1 MTTLPPLSPEQEHE
15 WALQQRAVDIEGGR
29 ADAEPVPASYRL
41 VARALREPLPTGLP
55 AGFARRVARRA
66 ERAALLDARW
76 PQRWI
81 VVLLLVLSAL
91 VVAGL
96 ILEGAGW
103 LAGLLAALPS
113 LPRLVN
119 GWGLLLLLGIGA
131 ARWPLVRGV
140 PAGKR

>member
-1 MTTLPPLSPEQEHE
+1 MNTLPPLSPEQEHE
-15 WALQQRAVDIEGGR
+15 WTLQQRAIDIEGGL
-29 ADAEPVPASYRL
+29 AGAPAAPASYRL
-41 VARALREPLPTGLP
+41 VARALREPLPVDLP

-66 ERAALLDARW
+66 ERAVLLDARW

-81 VVLLLVLSAL
+81 LVLLLALSAL

-96 ILEGAGW
+96 MLEGAGW

-113 LPRLVN
+113 LPRLIN

-131 ARWPLVRGV
+131 ARWPLLRS
-140 PAGKR
+140 

>member
-1 MTTLPPLSPEQEHE
+1 MTTLPPLSPEQERE
-15 WALQQRAVDIEGGR
+15 WTLQQRAADIEGGL
-29 ADAEPVPASYRL
+29 AGAEAAPASYRL
-41 VARALREPLPTGLP
+41 VARALREPLPADLP

-81 VVLLLVLSAL
+81 VVLLLALSAL
-91 VVAGL
+91 AVAGL
-96 ILEGAGW
+96 MLEGAGW
-103 LAGLLAALPS
+103 LADLRAALPS

-131 ARWPLVRGV
+131 ARWPLLRG
-140 PAGKR
+140 

>member
-1 MTTLPPLSPEQEHE
+1 MNTLPPLSPEQERE
-15 WALQQRAVDIEGGR
+15 WTLQERAADIEGGL
-29 ADAEPVPASYRL
+29 AGAEAAPDSYRL
-41 VARALREPLPTGLP
+41 IARALREPPPMDLP

-81 VVLLLVLSAL
+81 LVLVLVLSAL
-91 VVAGL
+91 AVAGVM
-96 ILEGAGW
+96 LEGAGW

-131 ARWPLVRGV
+131 ARWPLARSA
-140 PAGKR
+140 PSGKQ

>member
-1 MTTLPPLSPEQEHE
+1 MTNVPPLSPEQERE
-15 WALQQRAVDIEGGR
+15 WTLQQRAVDIEGGLAG
-29 ADAEPVPASYRL
+29 ADGAPAAYRL
-41 VARALREPLPTGLP
+41 LARALREPLPIALP

-66 ERAALLDARW
+66 ERAALLDVRW

-81 VVLLLVLSAL
+81 VALLLVLAAL

-96 ILEGAGW
+96 MLQGAEW
-103 LAGLLAALPS
+103 LTDLRVALPS

-131 ARWPLVRGV
+131 ARWPLLRG
-140 PAGKR
+140 